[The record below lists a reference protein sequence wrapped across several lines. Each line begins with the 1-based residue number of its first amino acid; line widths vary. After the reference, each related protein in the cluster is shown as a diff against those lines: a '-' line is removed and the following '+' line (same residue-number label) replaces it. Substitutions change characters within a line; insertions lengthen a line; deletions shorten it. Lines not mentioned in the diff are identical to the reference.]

1 MKRNY
6 VRPSAPPL
14 LLLLLLAAALTSPG
28 TTSANAPAPSAHA
41 PAAAS
46 AWQCPAV
53 TVSCP
58 DTAADNIEDAL
69 TFTANVSG
77 GNPNVTPTFNW
88 TVSAGTISGGQ
99 GTSSI
104 RVDTTG
110 IGGQTV
116 TATVDVGGFPRECP
130 TSNSCTT
137 SIARP
142 SAPAVKFGEYVT
154 RDLSANKAQLDKF
167 VLALQ
172 RDPAAQGY
180 LIAYGGRTS
189 QPADAQTAADN
200 ATDYTINTRKMD
212 GARTLSGVG
221 GYREQPTVELWIAPP
236 GATPPLA
243 TPTVLPK
250 DVKPAPANSAPAKP
264 AAKPVAK
271 PPAPK
276 PAPEGKKS

>member
-1 MKRNY
+1 MRLNY
-6 VRPSAPPL
+6 GRLAVPL
-14 LLLLLLAAALTSPG
+14 LAVALALISVGGAK
-28 TTSANAPAPSAHA
+28 APASAAREAHA
-41 PAAAS
+41 HAS
-46 AWQCPAV
+46 DAPQQQCPTV

-58 DTAADNIEDAL
+58 DTAAENLEDAL

-77 GNPNVTPTFNW
+77 GDPNVTPTFNW
-88 TVSAGTISGGQ
+88 TVSAGSISSGQ

-104 RVDTTG
+104 KVDTTG

-116 TATVDVGGFPRECP
+116 TATVDVGGFPRECR

-137 SIARP
+137 GIARK

-154 RDLSANKAQLDKF
+154 DDLSANKTQLDKF

-172 RDPAAQGY
+172 QDPTAQGY

-189 QPADAQTAADN
+189 QPEDAQKAADN
-200 ATDYTINTRKMD
+200 ATDYTINMRKMD

-236 GATPPLA
+236 GATPPMA

-250 DVKPAPANSAPAKP
+250 DVKPAPLKPEPKP
-264 AAKPVAK
+264 AAQ
-271 PPAPK
+271 PAPK
-276 PAPEGKKS
+276 GKNT

>member
-1 MKRNY
+1 MKLSYGRL
-6 VRPSAPPL
+6 AAPL
-14 LLLLLLAAALTSPG
+14 LVAALTLIPNSG
-28 TTSANAPAPSAHA
+28 ASAPAPAQPAVA
-41 PAAAS
+41 PAAAAS
-46 AWQCPAV
+46 AGQQCPTV

-58 DTAADNIEDAL
+58 DTAAENLEDAL

-77 GNPNVTPTFNW
+77 GDPNVTPTFNW
-88 TVSAGTISGGQ
+88 TVSAGTISSGQ

-104 RVDTTG
+104 KVDTTG

-116 TATVDVGGFPRECP
+116 TATVDVGGFLRECR

-137 SIARP
+137 SIAKQ
-142 SAPAVKFGEYVT
+142 SAPPVKFGEYVT
-154 RDLSANKAQLDKF
+154 NDLSANKAQLDKF

-189 QPADAQTAADN
+189 QPDDAQKAADN
-200 ATDYTINTRKMD
+200 ATDYTINIRKMD

-250 DVKPAPANSAPAKP
+250 DVKPAPA
-264 AAKPVAK
+264 
-271 PPAPK
+271 K
-276 PAPEGKKS
+276 PAPNPAKGKKS

>member
-1 MKRNY
+1 MKLNY
-6 VRPSAPPL
+6 GRLAAPL
-14 LLLLLLAAALTSPG
+14 LVAALTLISHG
-28 TTSANAPAPSAHA
+28 SADA
-41 PAAAS
+41 PAAAAQPAQQAS
-46 AWQCPAV
+46 AQCPTV

-58 DTAADNIEDAL
+58 DTAQENLEGAL

-77 GNPNVTPTFNW
+77 GDPNVTPTFNW
-88 TVSAGTISGGQ
+88 TVSAGAISSGQ

-104 RVDTTG
+104 KVDTTG

-116 TATVDVGGFPRECP
+116 TATVDVGGFLRECR

-137 SIARP
+137 SIEKK
-142 SAPAVKFGEYVT
+142 SAPPVKFAEYIT
-154 RDLSANKAQLDKF
+154 GDLSANKAQLDKF

-172 RDPAAQGY
+172 QDPSAQGY

-189 QPADAQTAADN
+189 RPEDAQKAADN
-200 ATDYTINTRKMD
+200 ATDYTINIRKMD

-243 TPTVLPK
+243 TPTIRPE
-250 DVKPAPANSAPAKP
+250 DVKPPPATPEKKPTPAK
-264 AAKPVAK
+264 
-271 PPAPK
+271 
-276 PAPEGKKS
+276 GKKS

>member
-1 MKRNY
+1 MRLSY
-6 VRPSAPPL
+6 GRLAGPL
-14 LLLLLLAAALTSPG
+14 LVAALTLISG
-28 TTSANAPAPSAHA
+28 GAKAPASAAQEAHA
-41 PAAAS
+41 LAS
-46 AWQCPAV
+46 AAPQQCPTV

-58 DTAADNIEDAL
+58 DTAAENLEDAL

-77 GNPNVTPTFNW
+77 GDPNVTPTFNW
-88 TVSAGTISGGQ
+88 TVSAGSISSGQ

-104 RVDTTG
+104 KVDTTG

-116 TATVDVGGFPRECP
+116 TATVDVGGFPRECR

-137 SIARP
+137 SIAKKT
-142 SAPAVKFGEYVT
+142 APAVKFGEYVT
-154 RDLSANKAQLDKF
+154 NDLSANKAQLDKF

-172 RDPAAQGY
+172 QDPTAQGY

-189 QPADAQTAADN
+189 QPEDAQKAADN

-221 GYREQPTVELWIAPP
+221 GYREQPTIELWIAPP

-250 DVKPAPANSAPAKP
+250 DVKPAPVK
-264 AAKPVAK
+264 
-271 PPAPK
+271 PAPK
-276 PAPEGKKS
+276 GKKS

>member
-1 MKRNY
+1 MK
-6 VRPSAPPL
+6 PSYGRLAAPL
-14 LLLLLLAAALTSPG
+14 LVAALALISPA
-28 TTSANAPAPSAHA
+28 SLNAPASAQPAA
-41 PAAAS
+41 PAFAQ
-46 AWQCPAV
+46 QCPTV

-58 DTAADNIEDAL
+58 DTARENLEDAL

-77 GNPNVTPTFNW
+77 GDPNVTPTFNW
-88 TVSAGTISGGQ
+88 TVSAGSISSGQ

-104 RVDTTG
+104 KVDTNG

-116 TATVDVGGFPRECP
+116 TATVDVGGFARECR
-130 TSNSCTT
+130 TSNSCTS
-137 SIARP
+137 SIEKK
-142 SAPAVKFGEYVT
+142 STPAVKFGEYVT

-172 RDPAAQGY
+172 QDPTAQGY

-189 QPADAQTAADN
+189 RPEDAQKAADN

-221 GYREQPTVELWIAPP
+221 GYREQPTIELWIAPP

-243 TPTVLPK
+243 TPTIRPE
-250 DVKPAPANSAPAKP
+250 DVKPAPANPEKKP
-264 AAKPVAK
+264 ATTNT
-271 PPAPK
+271 PK
-276 PAPEGKKS
+276 GKKS